1 MCIRDRYIIN
11 QKNVRRTIFN
21 LTVLKEAHTGL
32 YAVHVNPRGRFL
44 NFGCLLI
51 SQESSDSK
59 KGLFTFLRQ
68 RNEFIFRN
76 KIRLDGIPNI
86 ESLLK
91 KLKQGK

>member
-1 MCIRDRYIIN
+1 M
-11 QKNVRRTIFN
+11 RTIFN
-21 LTVLKEAHTGL
+21 FTVLNVAHTGL

-51 SQESSDSK
+51 SKQSSDLK
-59 KGLFTFLRQ
+59 KGLVAFLRQ

-86 ESLLK
+86 ESLVK
-91 KLKQGK
+91 RLKQVK